1 MKENQGTTVVLVLTA
16 EVFVIKSRSIAIML
30 CTMLFSASFAFSQG
44 IVGGKVTDGESGDAL
59 RGATVSVVGT
69 KKGAYTDTKGVY
81 RIKGVPAGTYS
92 VKISYVG
99 YDAQTIEG
107 VVVTDG
113 ATATV
118 NVVLTIAKSAAK
130 DVVVQ
135 AERRDDN
142 AAAMLAQRK
151 NAAQVSDGIGREEI
165 SKLPDADAG
174 QALKRVSGVTLVDGK
189 YVYVR
194 GVSDRYSNTTLNG
207 AALSSTEPDKK
218 SFAFDMF
225 PSELLENANVLKS
238 FTPDLPGNFAGG
250 LVQLNTIDFPSGRSF
265 KVSGSQGFNDYVTFK
280 NNGMLDVAGGST
292 DWLGMDDGSRALP
305 ADLPA
310 DRQGMNQLLRDVR
323 AGNQDAIQQ
332 LDNIGRSFNNNN
344 WKTGQAT
351 ATPNGSMAMTYTD
364 IVNIGDD
371 DQLGIVASANYGTS
385 FQNNSM
391 VRGGVLA
398 NPNDYL
404 FRFGGFQSSRSVSW
418 GGLANMAYRLGQST
432 TISFKNA
439 FNRSADF
446 DNVYLSGE
454 NFAQGVEQRL
464 FSFQYVEKQLYSG
477 TLAGEHNIGAW
488 NNMLVDWR
496 AGYSNSSRYEPDFR
510 RLQFLRNASDSG
522 MPLYAAFDL
531 TQQGAGSRAG
541 RFYSDLN
548 DEAFTGG
555 LNVTIPVTTTMK
567 VKVGGLAEDRSRTF
581 KARSLTIVQGMEND
595 VSEIFTI
602 PDSEQIPDLSPMFAD
617 SNYSVEKGRLRYA
630 EDSRLSDTYDA
641 TERLVAAYLMAD
653 FPFAIGGLDMRVI
666 TGARIEQSLQRLN
679 SFTLTD
685 DAVQVDQ
692 DLLDVLPAFNLI
704 IKPTEKTNVRMSAS
718 QTLARPSLREFA
730 PFQFFDFQQQATI
743 AGNPNLRRTL
753 IQNFDLRYEY
763 FTGPGE
769 VVSVSAFYKRFGNAI
784 EETLF
789 PQQSEIVRS
798 FANASGAAN
807 NYGVELEV
815 RQSLG
820 FVAKPLSNF
829 ILSFNGALINSE
841 ITVEQ
846 AGVKDIRAMWGQS
859 PYTVNMSVFYA
870 NPDTRTAVTFGYNT
884 YGRRIIQVN
893 QVGTF
898 EGDPHVY
905 ELPRHVIDLS
915 VIQPVGEHLELKLV
929 VRDLL
934 NQPLRWEQEGA
945 LIQSNIRGMGV
956 SLGFGYRLQ
965 SQQ

>member
-1 MKENQGTTVVLVLTA
+1 MFTFHSLAIGVATLLVACTSMIAQGTLT
-16 EVFVIKSRSIAIML
+16 
-30 CTMLFSASFAFSQG
+30 
-44 IVGGKVTDGESGDAL
+44 GKVTDGESGEPL
-59 RGATVSVVGT
+59 RGATISVIGT
-69 KKGAYTDTKGVY
+69 KKGAYTDTKGTY
-81 RIKGVPAGTYS
+81 RIKNVAAGTYS
-92 VKISYVG
+92 VKFTYVG
-99 YDAQTIEG
+99 YDAK
-107 VVVTDG
+107 
-113 ATATV
+113 TV
-118 NVVLTIAKSAAK
+118 ENVVIGDSGSVTLNTVLGLTTASAK

-142 AAAMLAQRK
+142 AAALLAQRK

-174 QALKRVSGVTLVDGK
+174 QALKRVSGVTLVEGK

-207 AALSSTEPDKK
+207 AALTSTEPDKK

-280 NNGMLDVAGGST
+280 NNGMLDVAGGSR
-292 DWLGMDDGSRALP
+292 DWLGMDDGGRALP
-305 ADLPA
+305 ADLPT
-310 DRQGMNQLLRDVR
+310 DRLGMNQLLRDVR
-323 AGNQDAIQQ
+323 SGDPDAIARM
-332 LDNIGRSFNNNN
+332 DNIGRSFNNGN

-351 ATPNGSMAMTYTD
+351 ATPNGSMSMTYTD
-364 IVNIGDD
+364 VLNVGEN
-371 DQLGIVASANYGTS
+371 DQIGIVASANYGAS

-391 VRGGVLA
+391 VRGGVLS

-404 FRFGGFQSSRSVSW
+404 FRFGGFQSTRSVSW
-418 GGLANMAYRLGQST
+418 GGLANLAYRLGQST
-432 TISFKNA
+432 SISFKNA
-439 FNRSADF
+439 FNRSADL

-454 NFAQGVEQRL
+454 NFTQGVEQRL
-464 FSFQYVEKQLYSG
+464 FSFQYVEKQLYTG

-496 AGYSNSSRYEPDFR
+496 AGYSTSSRYEPDFR

-522 MPLYAAFDL
+522 MPLFAAFDL

-541 RFYSDLN
+541 RFYSDLQ
-548 DEAFTGG
+548 DEAFSAG
-555 LNVTIPVTTTMK
+555 LNITIPVTSAIK
-567 VKVGGLAEDRSRTF
+567 LKLGGLAEDRSRSF
-581 KARSLTIVQGMEND
+581 RARSLTIVQGMEND
-595 VSEIFTI
+595 ISDVFTI
-602 PDSEQIPDLSPMFAD
+602 PDSEIIPDLSPMFAD
-617 SNYSVEKGRLRYA
+617 SNYSVEKGRLSYA
-630 EDSRLSDTYDA
+630 EDSKLSDTYDA
-641 TERLVAAYLMAD
+641 TERLVAAYLMTD
-653 FPFAIGGLDMRVI
+653 LPFSVAGLDMRII
-666 TGARIEQSLQRLN
+666 TGARFEQSLQRLN
-679 SFTLTD
+679 SFSVTD
-685 DAVQVDQ
+685 DPIQVNQ

-704 IKPTEKTNVRMSAS
+704 VKPSELSNIRLSAS

-753 IQNFDLRYEY
+753 IQNFDVRYEY
-763 FTGPGE
+763 FPGPGE
-769 VVSVSAFYKRFGNAI
+769 VLSVSTFYKRFGNAI

-798 FANASGAAN
+798 FANASGAAH
-807 NYGVELEV
+807 NYGIELEV
-815 RQSLG
+815 RKSLG
-820 FVAKPLSNF
+820 FIAKPLSDF
-829 ILSFNGALINSE
+829 MVTFNGALITSE
-841 ITVEQ
+841 ITVQQ
-846 AGVKDIRAMWGQS
+846 AGVNDTRSMWGQS

-870 NPDTRTAVTFGYNT
+870 NPNTGTAVTVGYNT

-905 ELPRHVIDLS
+905 ELPRDIVDVS
-915 VIQPVGEHLELKLV
+915 VIQPVSDDLEVKLV
-929 VRDLL
+929 LRDLL

-956 SLGFGYRLQ
+956 SLGFGYRIKPQ
-965 SQQ
+965 E

>member
-1 MKENQGTTVVLVLTA
+1 MFTVRSMASVLAAMLLMAASTMAQGVLT
-16 EVFVIKSRSIAIML
+16 
-30 CTMLFSASFAFSQG
+30 
-44 IVGGKVTDGESGDAL
+44 GKVTDGETGEPL
-59 RGATVSVVGT
+59 RGATASVVGT

-81 RIKGVPAGTYS
+81 RIKGIPAGTYA
-92 VKISYVG
+92 VKFTYVG
-99 YDAQTIEG
+99 YDAMTIEG
-107 VVVTDG
+107 VVITAEG
-113 ATATV
+113 TATV
-118 NVVLTIAKSAAK
+118 NTVLSLTKSATK
-130 DVVVQ
+130 DVVIQ

-142 AAAMLAQRK
+142 AAALLAQRK

-207 AALSSTEPDKK
+207 AALTSTEPDKK

-225 PSELLENANVLKS
+225 PSELLENANVVKS

-280 NNGMLDVAGGST
+280 NNGFLNVAGGSG
-292 DWLGMDDGSRALP
+292 DWLGMDDGSRSMP
-305 ADLPA
+305 TDLPS
-310 DRQGMNQLLRDVR
+310 DRLGMNQLLRDVR
-323 AGNQDAIQQ
+323 AGDPDAVAR
-332 LDNIGRSFNNNN
+332 LDNIGRSFNNGN
-344 WKTGQAT
+344 WRTSQTT
-351 ATPNGSMAMTYTD
+351 ATPNGSMSMTYTD
-364 IVNIGDD
+364 IINLNED
-371 DQLGIVASANYGTS
+371 DQIGLVASANYGTS
-385 FQNNSM
+385 FQSNSM
-391 VRGGVLA
+391 VRGGVAA

-404 FRFGGFQSSRSVSW
+404 FRFGGFQSTRSVSW
-418 GGLANMAYRLGQST
+418 GGLANLAYRLGQST

-454 NFAQGVEQRL
+454 NFTQGVEQRL
-464 FSFQYVEKQLYSG
+464 FSFQYVEKQLYTG

-496 AGYSNSSRYEPDFR
+496 AGYSTSSRYEPDFR

-522 MPLYAAFDL
+522 QPLFAAFDM

-541 RFYSDLN
+541 RFFSDLQ
-548 DEAFTGG
+548 DEAMSAA
-555 LNVTIPVTTTMK
+555 LNVTIPVTSAIK

-581 KARSLTIVQGMEND
+581 RARSLTIVQGMEND
-595 VSEIFTI
+595 VSDLFTI
-602 PDSEQIPDLSPMFAD
+602 PDSDAIPDLSPMFAD
-617 SNYSVEKGRLRYA
+617 SNYSVEKGRLSYA
-630 EDSRLSDTYDA
+630 EDSKLSDTYDA
-641 TERLVAAYLMAD
+641 VEQLVAGYVMTDL
-653 FPFAIGGLDMRVI
+653 PFNIGGLDMRII
-666 TGARIEQSLQRLN
+666 TGARIEKSLQRLN
-679 SFTLTD
+679 SFSVTD
-685 DAVQVDQ
+685 DPVVVNQ
-692 DLLDVLPAFNLI
+692 DLLDVLPTFNLI
-704 IKPTEKTNVRMSAS
+704 VKPSERTNVRLSAS

-753 IQNFDLRYEY
+753 IQNFDLRYE
-763 FTGPGE
+763 FFPGAGE
-769 VVSVSAFYKRFGNAI
+769 VLSASVFYKRFGNAI

-798 FANASGAAN
+798 FANAEGAAH
-807 NYGVELEV
+807 NYGIEVEI
-815 RQSLG
+815 RRSLS
-820 FVAKPLSNF
+820 VIAKPLSNF
-829 ILSFNGALINSE
+829 IVSFNGALINSE

-846 AGVKDIRAMWGQS
+846 AGVADVRSMWGQS
-859 PYTVNMSVFYA
+859 PYTVNMSLFYA
-870 NPDTRTAVTFGYNT
+870 NPETQTAVTLGYNT

-898 EGDPHVY
+898 QGDPHVY
-905 ELPRHVIDLS
+905 ELPRHVVDLS
-915 VIQPVGEHLELKLV
+915 VIQPIGKSLELKLV

-956 SLGFGYRLQ
+956 SLGFGYRMQ
-965 SQQ
+965 NQD

>member
-1 MKENQGTTVVLVLTA
+1 
-16 EVFVIKSRSIAIML
+16 ML
-30 CTMLFSASFAFSQG
+30 LLAASTLAAQG
-44 IVGGKVTDGESGDAL
+44 ILAGKVTDGETGDAL
-59 RGATVSVVGT
+59 RGATVLVVGT
-69 KKGAYTDTKGVY
+69 KKGAYTDTKGTF
-81 RIKGVPAGTYS
+81 RIKNVPAGTYT
-92 VKISYVG
+92 VKFTYVG
-99 YDAQTIEG
+99 YDAKVLEK
-107 VVVTDG
+107 VVIADG
-113 ATATV
+113 ATVTLNA
-118 NVVLTIAKSAAK
+118 VLTITKDAGI

-135 AERRDDN
+135 AERSDDN

-250 LVQLNTIDFPSGRSF
+250 LVQLNTIDFPSATSF
-265 KVSGSQGFNDYVTFK
+265 KISGSQGFNDFVTFK
-280 NNGMLDVAGGST
+280 NAGFLQTSGGSQ
-292 DWLGMDDGSRALP
+292 DWLGIDDGGRSLP
-305 ADLPA
+305 TGLPS
-310 DRQGMNQLLRDVR
+310 DRLGMNQLLRDVR
-323 AGNQDAIQQ
+323 AGKTDAIAQ
-332 LDNIGRSFNNNN
+332 LDGIGRSFNNSN
-344 WKTGQAT
+344 WQTNQTT
-351 ATPNGSMAMTYTD
+351 ATPNGSLGLTYTD
-364 IVNIGDD
+364 IVSFGES

-385 FQNNSM
+385 FQNNAM
-391 VRGGVLA
+391 VRAGILA
-398 NPNDYL
+398 NPNDYM
-404 FRFGGFQSSRSVSW
+404 FRFNGFASSRSVSW
-418 GGLANMAYRLGQST
+418 GGLANLAYRIGQSS

-446 DNVYLSGE
+446 ENVYLSGE
-454 NFAQGVEQRL
+454 NFTQGVEQRL

-496 AGYSNSSRYEPDFR
+496 VGYSASSRNEPDFR

-541 RFYSDLN
+541 RFYSNLD
-548 DEAFTGG
+548 DEAISGAV
-555 LNVTIPVTTTMK
+555 NVSIPVTSAIK
-567 VKVGGLAEDRSRTF
+567 VKVGGLVENRTRVF

-595 VSEIFTI
+595 VSDLFTI
-602 PDSEQIPDLSPMFAD
+602 PDTDEIPDLRPMFAD
-617 SNYSVEKGRLRYA
+617 SNYSVERGRLSYA
-630 EDSRLSDTYDA
+630 EDSKLSDTYDA
-641 TERLVAAYLMAD
+641 QENLSAGYVMAD
-653 FPFAIGGLDMRVI
+653 LPFAIGGLDMRII
-666 TGARIEQSLQRLN
+666 TGARLEHSVQRLN
-679 SFTLTD
+679 SFTVTD
-685 DAVQVDQ
+685 DPVRVDQ
-692 DLLDVLPAFNLI
+692 DLLDVLPALNLI
-704 IKPTEKTNVRMSAS
+704 VKPTDAFNVRMSAS

-753 IQNFDLRYEY
+753 IQNFDLRFEY

-769 VVSVSAFYKRFGNAI
+769 VLSLSGFYKRFSNAI

-798 FANASGAAN
+798 FANAAGAAN

-815 RQSLG
+815 RKSLG
-820 FVAKPLSNF
+820 FIAKPLED
-829 ILSFNGALINSE
+829 LVVSFNGALITSE

-846 AGVKDIRAMWGQS
+846 AGVKDTRSMWGQS
-859 PYTVNMSVFYA
+859 PYTVNVSLFYA
-870 NPDTRTAVTFGYNT
+870 NPDTRTAVTLGYNT

-898 EGDPHVY
+898 QGNPHVY
-905 ELPRHVIDLS
+905 ELPRDIVDLS
-915 VIQPVGEHLELKLV
+915 VIQPIGNSLELKVV
-929 VRDLL
+929 VRDIL

-945 LIQSNIRGMGV
+945 LIQSNVRGMGV
-956 SLGFGYRLQ
+956 SIGFGYKLQ
-965 SQQ
+965 QD